1 MDDHL
6 KGRIDE
12 AAREAVREELNAHM
26 GDRRYINLER
36 VPLICQSIVR
46 IDKSL
51 EDVQN
56 NITWGVRIVIGAVL
70 LALLAVVIK
79 GDL

>member
-6 KGRIDE
+6 KGKIDE
-12 AAREAVREELNAHM
+12 AAREAVREELNATM

-46 IDKSL
+46 IDKTL
-51 EDVQN
+51 EEVQN
-56 NITWGVRIVIGAVL
+56 NITWAVRIIIGAVL
-70 LALLAVVIK
+70 LALLSLVFK
-79 GDL
+79 EL